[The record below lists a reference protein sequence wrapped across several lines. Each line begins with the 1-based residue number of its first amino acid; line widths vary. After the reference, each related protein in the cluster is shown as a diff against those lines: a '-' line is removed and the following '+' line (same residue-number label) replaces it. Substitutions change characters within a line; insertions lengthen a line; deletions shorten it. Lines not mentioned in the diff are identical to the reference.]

1 MAYPINPGGLGL
13 VVNILEPTPT
23 IPRGWPGDGTIEPQV
38 CAGGNADGHEYAGIA
53 LGRSVRLKNNSDAVV
68 GHYLT

>member
-1 MAYPINPGGLGL
+1 M
-13 VVNILEPTPT
+13 
-23 IPRGWPGDGTIEPQV
+23 IEPQV

-53 LGRSVRLKNNSDAVV
+53 LGRSVRSKNNSDAVV